1 MKPAVEVFG
10 EWAVKGKDKGME
22 RGHASSVAE
31 MLAFAM
37 AKIIPTKEQFTAID
51 IGCGNGWVVRK
62 VSSSALCSKAVG
74 IDGASQMIENA
85 KSRGSEEYINTDIDL
100 YEPKDK
106 FDLIHSMEV
115 LYYLQ
120 DPASTLKKIYQSWL
134 KPNGRLIVG
143 IDLYHENVDSHDW
156 EEKVGTP
163 MLMLR
168 ESEWI
173 DLFKK
178 AGFQEIE
185 SWRANQSDEWAGTLV
200 LTGKKLGY

>member
-1 MKPAVEVFG
+1 MLKYAI
-10 EWAVKGKDKGME
+10 KKIDKNF
-22 RGHASSVAE
+22 SFLDV
-31 MLAFAM
+31 
-37 AKIIPTKEQFTAID
+37 
-51 IGCGNGWVVRK
+51 GCGNGWVVRK
-62 VSSSALCSKAVG
+62 VSSSALCSRAVG
-74 IDGASQMIENA
+74 VDGASQMIENA
-85 KSRGSEEYINTDIDL
+85 KSRGSEEYIDTDIDL

-143 IDLYHENVDSHDW
+143 IDLYHENIDSHDW

-185 SWRANQSDEWAGTLV
+185 SWRANQSDKWAGTLV
-200 LTGKKLGY
+200 LTGKKLRY

>member
-1 MKPAVEVFG
+1 MTHDAIDVFNS
-10 EWAVKGKDKGME
+10 WAKDGRDLGME
-22 RGHASSVAE
+22 EGHALSVDE
-31 MLAFAM
+31 MLRFAIN
-37 AKIIPTKEQFTAID
+37 KINTNFSFLD
-51 IGCGNGWVVRK
+51 VGCGNGWVVRK
-62 VSSSALCSKAVG
+62 ISSSSLCTKAVG
-74 IDGASQMIENA
+74 IDGASQMIKNA
-85 KSRGSEEYINTDIDL
+85 KSRGSEEYIHTDIDL
-100 YEPKDK
+100 YDPKDK

-115 LYYLQ
+115 LYYLK
-120 DPASTLKKIYQSWL
+120 DPASIIKKIYQSWL
-134 KPNGRLIVG
+134 KPEGRLIVG
-143 IDLYHENVDSHDW
+143 IDLYHENLDSHDW

>member
-1 MKPAVEVFG
+1 MTHNAIDVFNS
-10 EWAVKGKDKGME
+10 WAKDGRDLGLE
-22 RGHASSVAE
+22 EGHALSVDE
-31 MLAFAM
+31 MLRFAIN
-37 AKIIPTKEQFTAID
+37 KINTNFSFLD
-51 IGCGNGWVVRK
+51 VGCGNGWVVRK
-62 VSSSALCSKAVG
+62 ISSSSLCTKAVG
-74 IDGASQMIENA
+74 IDGASQMIKNA
-85 KSRGSEEYINTDIDL
+85 KSRGSEEYIHTDIDL
-100 YEPKDK
+100 YDPKDK

-115 LYYLQ
+115 LYYLK
-120 DPASTLKKIYQSWL
+120 DPASIIKKIYQSWL
-134 KPNGRLIVG
+134 KPEGRLIVG
-143 IDLYHENVDSHDW
+143 IDLYHENLDSHDW

-200 LTGKKLGY
+200 LTGKKLAY

>member
-1 MKPAVEVFG
+1 MKKATDVFG
-10 EWAVKGKDKGME
+10 QWAEIGKDLGME
-22 RGHASSVAE
+22 EGHSKPVDE
-31 MLAFAM
+31 MLEYAIK
-37 AKIIPTKEQFTAID
+37 KIDKNFSFLD
-51 IGCGNGWVVRK
+51 VGCGNGWVVRK

-100 YEPKDK
+100 YEPRDK

-120 DPASTLKKIYQSWL
+120 DPASTIKKIYQSWL
-134 KPNGRLIVG
+134 KPKGRLIVG
-143 IDLYHENVDSHDW
+143 IDLYHENLDSHDW

-185 SWRANQSDEWAGTLV
+185 SWRANQSDKWAGTLV
-200 LTGKKLGY
+200 LTGKKLRY

>member
-1 MKPAVEVFG
+1 
-10 EWAVKGKDKGME
+10 
-22 RGHASSVAE
+22 
-31 MLAFAM
+31 
-37 AKIIPTKEQFTAID
+37 
-51 IGCGNGWVVRK
+51 
-62 VSSSALCSKAVG
+62 
-74 IDGASQMIENA
+74 
-85 KSRGSEEYINTDIDL
+85 
-100 YEPKDK
+100 
-106 FDLIHSMEV
+106 MEV

-120 DPASTLKKIYQSWL
+120 DPASTLEKIYQSWL
-134 KPNGRLIVG
+134 KHNGRLIVG